1 MERNGSAFFSTDGR
15 NLASTTVSAIVDRD
29 AYKKAGLGELNYAHN
44 IAISS
49 KHREFLKKQGIN
61 VPSGAR
67 EISYLSPDVINSG
80 LISGSKTVVHE
91 IGHSATKRSGKYY
104 EKVTKPRQLFDD
116 SVRSISGSASIN
128 LEKFSEIFDSYLN
141 AMQAHGFEE
150 GRADSF
156 AVENLQRGM
165 SKKGMSA
172 DSISTTFNE
181 FSSGYSK
188 AGGFENYSSRFELDL
203 ENTIQKLGRS
213 INDVEG
219 PISGKQNLTPKQLLK
234 EITMK
239 GRVKASGTYGGVLK
253 NISGPAGEGISKSV
267 DSSILLMKNYAEET
281 LGPIESSRVSGILD
295 ESLEAAKGHRVLME
309 KPDAA
314 VARIASQVPYTER
327 LVAAAPE
334 VSSDISRSSA
344 RFLSSARQ
352 TSKAVTLGKRRI

>member
-1 MERNGSAFFSTDGR
+1 MERNGSALFSTDGR
-15 NLASTTVSAIVDRD
+15 NLVSTTVSAIVDRD

-61 VPSGAR
+61 VPSGTR

-91 IGHSATKRSGKYY
+91 IGHSATKRSGTYSQ
-104 EKVTKPRQLFDD
+104 KVAKPRQLFDD

-141 AMQAHGFEE
+141 AMEAHGFEE

-165 SKKGMSA
+165 LKKGMSV

-219 PISGKQNLTPKQLLK
+219 PISGKLNLTPKQLLK